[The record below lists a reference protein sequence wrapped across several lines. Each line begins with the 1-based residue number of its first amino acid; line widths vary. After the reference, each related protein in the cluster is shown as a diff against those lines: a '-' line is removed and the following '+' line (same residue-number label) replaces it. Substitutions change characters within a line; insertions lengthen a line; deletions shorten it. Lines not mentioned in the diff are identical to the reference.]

1 MKKIYKEATIE
12 IIDLDKKEILTQ
24 SGGTEPFEP
33 IELGWYKN
41 SPLPEILRQ
50 RRAAYDLKRLDLK
63 NNSNFTMLKSY

>member
-33 IELGWYKN
+33 IEFG
-41 SPLPEILRQ
+41 
-50 RRAAYDLKRLDLK
+50 
-63 NNSNFTMLKSY
+63 